1 MTSATNRNQVSR
13 SRGVRAMPAARFLAR
28 SLGVDL
34 REVRGSGPE
43 GVILKRD
50 LAALADRPRTAAS
63 PAGPQPYASSLA
75 RRLAEQ
81 KGVSLEGLQGSGPRG
96 RIGKDDVLAA
106 AHAPAAAGPALGES
120 IPASNMRKTIARRLS
135 GSAFTAPHV
144 YFFSEVAMDRLLELQ
159 GELKPELE
167 ERHGV
172 RLSVNDLLIKGVAL
186 TLREFPYLNASFDGE
201 QISIW
206 SEINVGLAVALA
218 EGLIV
223 PAIARADSA
232 PLWEIA
238 AQRSDLVERA
248 RARRL
253 EAHEIERGTFTI
265 SSVAQYEVSHFTAI
279 INPPQSAIL
288 SVGKTREVPVLENG
302 MLRAARVANLGL
314 SVDHRIIDGAVA
326 AQFLTALKRR
336 LENPSLM
343 FIPPA

>member
-1 MTSATNRNQVSR
+1 
-13 SRGVRAMPAARFLAR
+13 MPAARSLAR

-34 REVRGSGPE
+34 REVQGSGPE

-50 LAALADRPRTAAS
+50 LAALAGRPRAAAS
-63 PAGPQPYASSLA
+63 SAGSRPYASSLG
-75 RRLAEQ
+75 RKLAVQ
-81 KGVSLEGLQGSGPRG
+81 KGVSLEGVRGSGPRG
-96 RIGKDDVLAA
+96 RIGKADVLAA
-106 AHAPAAAGPALGES
+106 ATAPAVGPPVGES

-135 GSAFTAPHV
+135 SSASTAPHV
-144 YFFSEVAMDRLLELQ
+144 YFFSEVGMDRLLELQ
-159 GELKPELE
+159 ADLKPEME
-167 ERHGV
+167 DRHGV

-201 QISIW
+201 RINIW
-206 SEINVGLAVALA
+206 SEINVGLAVALP

-232 PLWEIA
+232 ALWEIA
-238 AQRSDLVERA
+238 AQRSDLVSRA

-253 EAHEIERGTFTI
+253 EAHEIKRGTFTI

-288 SVGKTREVPVLENG
+288 SVGKTREVPVLKNG
-302 MLRAARVANLGL
+302 ILRAARMANLGL

-336 LENPSLM
+336 LENPARM
-343 FIPPA
+343 FMPLA